1 MNNTRWFS
9 KTNPYALILDKI
21 KIKINVDNFFWRLWR
36 PPCPANFIFEKISG
50 ARTAVVTSVFYLFK

>member
-21 KIKINVDNFFWRLWR
+21 KIKINVDNFFGDCGGHLA
-36 PPCPANFIFEKISG
+36 PPILFFEKISG
-50 ARTAVVTSVFYLFK
+50 ARTAVVTSVFLFI